1 MIMELSAIATET
13 CWREKCD

>member
-1 MIMELSAIATET
+1 MAAVEIET